1 MQAPTSPA
9 VPVIQRTG
17 LPDSLKAGV
26 ETLSGMSMDDVH
38 VHYNSSKPA
47 QVQAL
52 AYTQGTEIH
61 VGPGQERH
69 LAHEAWHVVQQKQG
83 RVKPTLQMKGV
94 AINDDQGLEREADV
108 MGEKALKGNSG
119 KGSIDYS
126 SVECEKFNLKSL
138 TRPLETGVVSLSIAQ
153 LTKMYN
159 HNSKEYFNDEDS
171 EPAPNGYTRVVAN
184 PGTTPGWTQ
193 TPPLA
198 GSVSLKYLVEQIAS
212 ARKTNDH
219 DREQQL
225 IRFIRG
231 GFGDEDVA
239 MIMFQVERKEEEERL
254 AAEAPDDL
262 DYYLDK
268 MENPQSRADYVL
280 GLMVRGVPGAG
291 TLLEN
296 LETSTGAAK
305 VGFERQVD
313 VTVAVDE
320 FSGLLGVEQNQSTI
334 TIDRVFV
341 NADIVTRDMEGG
353 ELLIEVKYWP
363 GWTNWTLPVKE
374 EMAKKLLD
382 QLLRLIRTRKK
393 VLLVWLAQLP
403 QPIQNLL
410 NTLKSRS
417 SGRFDYSDKP
427 VSPKFDE

>member
-1 MQAPTSPA
+1 
-9 VPVIQRTG
+9 
-17 LPDSLKAGV
+17 
-26 ETLSGMSMDDVH
+26 
-38 VHYNSSKPA
+38 
-47 QVQAL
+47 
-52 AYTQGTEIH
+52 
-61 VGPGQERH
+61 
-69 LAHEAWHVVQQKQG
+69 
-83 RVKPTLQMKGV
+83 
-94 AINDDQGLEREADV
+94 
-108 MGEKALKGNSG
+108 
-119 KGSIDYS
+119 
-126 SVECEKFNLKSL
+126 
-138 TRPLETGVVSLSIAQ
+138 
-153 LTKMYN
+153 
-159 HNSKEYFNDEDS
+159 
-171 EPAPNGYTRVVAN
+171 
-184 PGTTPGWTQ
+184 
-193 TPPLA
+193 
-198 GSVSLKYLVEQIAS
+198 
-212 ARKTNDH
+212 
-219 DREQQL
+219 
-225 IRFIRG
+225 
-231 GFGDEDVA
+231 

-363 GWTNWTLPVKE
+363 GWTNWTLPVKK

-417 SGRFDYSDKP
+417 SGRFDYSTEP
-427 VSPKFDE
+427 VSPKFGK

>member
-1 MQAPTSPA
+1 MKHQQATKSAQKEQPKPPSSLANQTSLDRITTHPLLKLQRTIGNQAVQRMMHSGRLGLQARGHESGMQAPPSPA
-9 VPVIQRTG
+9 APVVQHTG

-26 ETLSGMSMDDVH
+26 ETLSGISMDDVH

-61 VGPGQERH
+61 VGSGQEQH

-83 RVKPTLQMKGV
+83 RVKPTLQAKGV

-198 GSVSLKYLVEQIAS
+198 GSVSLKYLVQIAS

-219 DREQQL
+219 DRGTAINTFHQ
-225 IRFIRG
+225 RG
-231 GFGDEDVA
+231 
-239 MIMFQVERKEEEERL
+239 IWR
-254 AAEAPDDL
+254 
-262 DYYLDK
+262 
-268 MENPQSRADYVL
+268 
-280 GLMVRGVPGAG
+280 
-291 TLLEN
+291 
-296 LETSTGAAK
+296 
-305 VGFERQVD
+305 
-313 VTVAVDE
+313 
-320 FSGLLGVEQNQSTI
+320 
-334 TIDRVFV
+334 
-341 NADIVTRDMEGG
+341 
-353 ELLIEVKYWP
+353 
-363 GWTNWTLPVKE
+363 
-374 EMAKKLLD
+374 
-382 QLLRLIRTRKK
+382 
-393 VLLVWLAQLP
+393 
-403 QPIQNLL
+403 
-410 NTLKSRS
+410 
-417 SGRFDYSDKP
+417 
-427 VSPKFDE
+427 